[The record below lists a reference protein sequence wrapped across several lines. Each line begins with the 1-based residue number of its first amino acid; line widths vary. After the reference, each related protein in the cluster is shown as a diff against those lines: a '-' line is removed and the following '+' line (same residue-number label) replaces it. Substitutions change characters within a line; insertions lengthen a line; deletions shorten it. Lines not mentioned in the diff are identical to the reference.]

1 MTAQAPDHSARRSA
15 DALERKRAGWISLV
29 VAVAVLA
36 GKLAVYYLTG
46 SVAVYADALESLVN
60 VAAAILLVTSLRIA
74 AQPADRGHRYGHG
87 KVEYF
92 SAGIEGGLIV
102 VAASLIAFEAV
113 ADLVRGASVNPS
125 FDGLLLLAVVSGLNA
140 WLSYYLIGVGRRTNS
155 PALVADGMHVRTDV
169 VTSAAVIFGL
179 LAVRVTGWEVL
190 DPLIALAA
198 AANILREGWGLL
210 QNATS
215 GLMNAA
221 PEQRV
226 EPLIAALEAERPPS
240 WIDVHDL
247 RAFESGA
254 TLHLDLHLTVPRYIS
269 IEEAHDEH
277 ENVVAR
283 LRHDGDTVDALVHFD
298 PCEPRHCSRCEMP
311 ECSLREAP
319 SRGRQ
324 ALTLDRVFD
333 GPDPET
339 ETR

>member
-1 MTAQAPDHSARRSA
+1 MTGPAPDHSARRSE
-15 DALERKRAGWISLV
+15 DARERKQAGWISLV
-29 VAVAVLA
+29 VALAVLG

-102 VAASLIAFEAV
+102 VAAGLIAIEAMS
-113 ADLVRGASVNPS
+113 DLVRGASVNPAL
-125 FDGLLLLAVVSGLNA
+125 DGLLLLTLVSGLNA
-140 WLSYYLIGVGRRTNS
+140 GLSYYLIQVGRRTGS
-155 PALVADGMHVRTDV
+155 PALVADGVHVRTDV
-169 VTSAAVIFGL
+169 VTSAAVIGGL
-179 LAVRVTGWEVL
+179 IAVRVTGWEFL
-190 DPLIALAA
+190 DPVVALAA

-221 PEQRV
+221 PEARV
-226 EPLIAALEAERPPS
+226 APLIEALEASRPPT

-254 TLHLDLHLTVPRYIS
+254 TLHLDLHLTVPRYLS
-269 IEEAHDEH
+269 IEEAHNEH
-277 ENVVAR
+277 ETVVER
-283 LRHDGDTVDALVHFD
+283 LRSDGDTIDALVHFD
-298 PCEPRHCSRCEMP
+298 PCEPRHCSHCEMP
-311 ECSLREAP
+311 ECELRESP
-319 SRGRQ
+319 SQGRP

-333 GPDPET
+333 GPYQRPEPH
-339 ETR
+339 